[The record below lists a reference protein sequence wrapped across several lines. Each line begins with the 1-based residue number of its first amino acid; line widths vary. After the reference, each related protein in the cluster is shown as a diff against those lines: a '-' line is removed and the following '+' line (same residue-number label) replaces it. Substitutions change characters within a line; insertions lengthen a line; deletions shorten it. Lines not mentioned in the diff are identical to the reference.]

1 VHLTATTTRRR
12 PDSVTI
18 SDDYVTTRRRC
29 CLGLL
34 ATLAVPALT
43 GCTTGSS
50 RPSMISTRKE
60 RELGQEAAS
69 EIEQTVG
76 LVRDPALVGYVRE
89 LGRRLVAQVPQRP
102 DASYEFQ
109 VADDAEPNAF
119 ALPGGFVYVTRGI
132 LALANSEDELAGV
145 IGHEIGHVVAR
156 HSVRQ
161 LEASTPFALLFGV
174 PSAIV
179 GVVSPAL
186 GGILGGVGKL
196 ANGLVLAP
204 YSREQEREADRIG
217 IALAARAGSDPAG
230 LPSML
235 HTLEREEALAGND
248 PSRPSFLANHPAT
261 PERVKDTTAAARTL
275 TRGAAH
281 PIAGTRAAFLARLDG
296 LVVGPD
302 PANGI
307 FVNNVFQHPDLRLA
321 LEMPAGWKT
330 NNTPASAI
338 AAESEGRAA
347 VALEGAGEG
356 DDPADGARRDGLEE
370 RLVQRLTR
378 RTIAG
383 LPAAQLIA
391 QDREARLHLTWI
403 AYQSQVFRVAG
414 VSAIRTFETY
424 RETFARTASSFRPLR
439 PGERDRLMEARL
451 RAYSVRAG
459 ETLADLVTR
468 TGGIWKVEQTA
479 VANGVA
485 VAARLP
491 EGFLAKVPIRQRHIA
506 RQPAK

>member
-1 VHLTATTTRRR
+1 
-12 PDSVTI
+12 
-18 SDDYVTTRRRC
+18 
-29 CLGLL
+29 
-34 ATLAVPALT
+34 
-43 GCTTGSS
+43 
-50 RPSMISTRKE
+50 MISTRKE

-76 LVRDPALVGYVRE
+76 LVRDPALVGYVQE
-89 LGRRLVAQVPQRP
+89 LGRRLVAQVTQRP

-161 LEASTPFALLFGV
+161 FEASTPFALLFGV

-217 IALAARAGSDPAG
+217 IALAARAGWDPAG

-248 PSRPSFLANHPAT
+248 PSRPSFFANHPAT

-321 LEMPAGWKT
+321 LEMPVGWKA

-439 PGERDRLMEARL
+439 ADEHDRIMEARL

-459 ETLADLVTR
+459 ESLADLVTR

-491 EGFLAKVPIRQRHIA
+491 EGFLAKVPIRQRHSA